1 MQRACDA
8 AMVRKKKGG
17 NKHKPVRWWNGE
29 IEDVRNRCHTA
40 RRIYQRDG
48 KQQTWPWS
56 TKPKKLAQPT
66 TPGELCSPRLSSE
79 ASGNAGPTRYPA
91 FGQAYK
97 TVMSKL
103 ARGPVPTCPEHLKQ
117 IVETLLPR
125 QIELAHNPP
134 AVGTS
139 VVLPIDTEDIS
150 ATLKR
155 IKSNKARDDASSL
168 LLGAFLADD
177 IEIVTVAK
185 EKAQVERKTNEA
197 AHKVTRWLVENG
209 LNLAAQKTEAVPIS
223 SRKQME
229 AANITVDGTKTA
241 PQTTD
246 LQRGPVDAPL
256 RFIDLGTSNEDPLLQ
271 PQMGIVKKM
280 RTPSPL
286 LFSDRLRRRSS
297 NAGRNAPAGSTF
309 NRRAHRSTQPGD
321 NTSRMASTMGF
332 FLQWQLD

>member
-155 IKSNKARDDASSL
+155 PAYRPLCMLDSTGKL
-168 LLGAFLADD
+168 F
-177 IEIVTVAK
+177 
-185 EKAQVERKTNEA
+185 ER
-197 AHKVTRWLVENG
+197 
-209 LNLAAQKTEAVPIS
+209 I
-223 SRKQME
+223 
-229 AANITVDGTKTA
+229 IC
-241 PQTTD
+241 
-246 LQRGPVDAPL
+246 
-256 RFIDLGTSNEDPLLQ
+256 
-271 PQMGIVKKM
+271 
-280 RTPSPL
+280 
-286 LFSDRLRRRSS
+286 DRLKKEIADRYGLSDQQFGFRK
-297 NAGRNAPAGSTF
+297 
-309 NRRAHRSTQPGD
+309 HRSTVVAIKLVADTAGK
-321 NTSRMASTMGF
+321 AI
-332 FLQWQLD
+332 